1 MIRKIKSYLVTH
13 DGVKPLIPH
22 LGTNTRDPSI
32 ETPPLWAGRSHNYTI
47 KFNY

>member
-1 MIRKIKSYLVTH
+1 LVTH

-32 ETPPLWAGRSHNYTI
+32 ETPPL
-47 KFNY
+47 